1 MKDIGRLAAIAA
13 AAAITL
19 GGCSGGDSGKAAEAQ
34 TDDAASQNRE
44 LLNAVKRPLDRAHEV
59 EDISA
64 ARKGELD
71 KQIETAE

>member
-1 MKDIGRLAAIAA
+1 MKGIGRLAAIAA

-19 GGCSGGDSGKAAEAQ
+19 GGCSGGDSGGATEAQ

-44 LLNAVKRPLDRAHEV
+44 LLNAVKRPLDRAQEV

-64 ARKGELD
+64 ARKGEVD